1 MLGLLLIIL
10 TSLTLF
16 SKKYDLVFEEDEQE
30 SAKPCSDA
38 EIPKVKKKDK
48 KKKKKKKHKKHKKKS
63 SSDDDSNQSS
73 VSEKHSKVS
82 IFVFLS
88 IINLMKDFNEV
99 LPLLILGYLLLHG
112 VNKSKNTGKEENT

>member
-1 MLGLLLIIL
+1 M
-10 TSLTLF
+10 F

-30 SAKPCSDA
+30 SIKPCSDA

-82 IFVFLS
+82 IFVFL
-88 IINLMKDFNEV
+88 IIIKLMKNFNEV
-99 LPLLILGYLLLHG
+99 DYLLLHG
-112 VNKSKNTGKEENT
+112 VNKSKNTSKRKTHNKEFKIYD